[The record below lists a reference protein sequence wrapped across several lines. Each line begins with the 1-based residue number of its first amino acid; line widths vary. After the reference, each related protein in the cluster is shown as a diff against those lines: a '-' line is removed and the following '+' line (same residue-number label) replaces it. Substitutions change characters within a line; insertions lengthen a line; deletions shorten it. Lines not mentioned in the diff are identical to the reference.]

1 MSLEQAL
8 AENTA
13 TMKTL
18 ITVLQSAAH
27 VTTAPAPTKPQK
39 AAAAPTAPLAQAA
52 SPASPASPALDAAGN
67 PIGTQYF
74 DVPAHNTVFAVKPGD
89 MKPEVAG
96 SMPIADSQYVT
107 KKAEYSGKIKAAG
120 TPSSEPAAAAPVAQA
135 TTAAPAPSAQAQ
147 PDTASAAEPAF
158 TDVVAKVKELH
169 GLKGNEGV
177 MAVLTKYGVGSVPQ
191 LQGKASNAELISA
204 TNLLIDQA
212 KMGL

>member
-27 VTTAPAPTKPQK
+27 VTAAPAPTKSQK
-39 AAAAPTAPLAQAA
+39 ATQAPAAAAPTVAPATA
-52 SPASPASPALDAAGN
+52 PVDAAGN

-74 DVPAHNTVFAVKPGD
+74 DVPAHNTVFAVKPGE

-96 SMPIADSQYVT
+96 AVQIADSQFVA
-107 KKAEYSGKIKAAG
+107 KKAEYAGKILAAG
-120 TPSSEPAAAAPVAQA
+120 NPSGETAAAAPVVQA

-147 PDTASAAEPAF
+147 PVTASAAEPAF

-177 MAVLTKYGVGSVPQ
+177 MVVLNKFGAASVPQ
-191 LQGKASNAELISA
+191 LQGKATNTELIA
-204 TNLLIDQA
+204 EAKRLIDEA
-212 KMGL
+212 KLGL